1 MLGFHKGGVIVIL
14 FLFKAVSK
22 EVIVN
27 RASQWDVS
35 VQEYIKD
42 ANFYLSHQQPGS
54 IYSFTSVGES
64 QMRLS
69 WTMEK
74 NGTKL
79 EGRWRLEK
87 ENNEAQVTREI
98 LDFLMDSNI
107 KLSEEVVRKTY
118 AFEKMKSEAE
128 KCLAQNQRFVTEKIR
143 FEEDIY
149 KKFVAV
155 LNTKK
160 AKLRELRDALAQNA
174 PTIKKEQE
182 DEDDLGDDTDN
193 DDEMDEAGEE
203 RDSRRP
209 TYKPHGELDRKTAI
223 VRGKD
228 LLKEHSYAEFMKEN
242 HDQHSSKEVI
252 CQKDGVDPDATQPFE
267 DLVSTSRPNND
278 IGTSRVTVKTEALDE
293 LAADILRASTHA
305 SAPRKRRLV

>member
-1 MLGFHKGGVIVIL
+1 
-14 FLFKAVSK
+14 
-22 EVIVN
+22 
-27 RASQWDVS
+27 
-35 VQEYIKD
+35 
-42 ANFYLSHQQPGS
+42 
-54 IYSFTSVGES
+54 
-64 QMRLS
+64 
-69 WTMEK
+69 
-74 NGTKL
+74 
-79 EGRWRLEK
+79 
-87 ENNEAQVTREI
+87 
-98 LDFLMDSNI
+98 
-107 KLSEEVVRKTY
+107 
-118 AFEKMKSEAE
+118 MKSEAE

-242 HDQHSSKEVI
+242 RDQHSSKEVI

>member
-1 MLGFHKGGVIVIL
+1 MDSEGAKTCSRMVLEEQGKPLEKRVIYVMGIWFSDHFSL
-14 FLFKAVSK
+14 SVSDGLHSWTCLVSK

-107 KLSEEVVRKTY
+107 KLS
-118 AFEKMKSEAE
+118 
-128 KCLAQNQRFVTEKIR
+128 
-143 FEEDIY
+143 
-149 KKFVAV
+149 FVAV